1 LTYCPTEDMTADVLT
16 KALPTWKVARHV
28 GGLGLRQGPTALA
41 GECWN
46 IIAEWERWVDAEG
59 ERDDAQSVR
68 GLEEGT
74 SDVNG
79 APRATGSG

>member
-1 LTYCPTEDMTADVLT
+1 MQKPTVDMGNQRTNCIR
-16 KALPTWKVARHV
+16 PI
-28 GGLGLRQGPTALA
+28 
-41 GECWN
+41 CWN

-59 ERDDAQSVR
+59 EKDNAQNVR
-68 GLEEGT
+68 GLEDGT